1 MLSCFKTN
9 LHSSKHGHYLQ
20 TSIFLTILKNFQ
32 MRKYILYACFLGATT
47 IAVFSCR
54 KDQTLSSVNTVTTPV
69 NEQQV
74 RQDIQKALQE
84 IQKVQGVDIGVQS
97 RMAGQFIVVPSGSN
111 NALAQALTD
120 AGEGGTVYLRS
131 GLHTETSG
139 IVIRSKA
146 IVIGENGAVL
156 KVKSAASVMNL
167 SNGVTQINPA
177 IHVLNAPQTAILNV
191 EIQPTDS
198 DGSTAILYENSPLSA
213 TMFCTIKSFMFGVI
227 VEKSNQ
233 MTIMGNKMTAS
244 SLWQANPGP
253 VIGVLVSNGKSA
265 WIANNEVQSAFV
277 GIFTSDQYGSVVQN
291 NTHNNY
297 TGIVLCGIA
306 PNSLKLPDGHLTG
319 AELKSNNWKVS
330 GNKSDNNITSG
341 YWVIDGSNYN
351 TLEGNS
357 STGNGAYDIE
367 LIGQTSR
374 IGFPM
379 SPCFNNTV
387 RATAGQKVKDCGNN
401 NSVSGGIM
409 VSDGCA
415 DPVPND
421 VAVAWVQLF
430 QRLTSTTP
438 GTNVVRIAGYVG
450 VGMYEALLPSL
461 TNYKSLAQQIGLS
474 GLPTAQSGATYHGAA
489 SVNAAMAQTLRNFF
503 PTTSAANKASIDS
516 LEGVFNTKYQT
527 EINSVGFQRSTDFG
541 KQVAS
546 VVFEWSK
553 TDGTLDVR
561 PAYVPPV
568 GPGLWV
574 PTPPAFV
581 ANPVNPYVGLNR
593 TFITGLTNSVTALPP
608 PVTYS
613 TDPNSD
619 YYKTVKELYDVSQNL
634 TAEQITIA
642 KTWADF
648 GSFYSTPGAHFIN
661 IVTQLIVNYHLNLD
675 DAAVLYAKSGIAA
688 SDGIVLVFKIKY
700 QMPLMRPIT
709 YIRSV
714 MGQPTWNTVV
724 PTPPHPEYPSAH
736 ALNGQPIIEVLKARF
751 GNNITFVDRTN
762 EALYGARTYNSLDA
776 ILLESSL
783 SRFYAGIHYK
793 NTAEVSVLMGAEV
806 GKRVNQLVFR

>member
-1 MLSCFKTN
+1 
-9 LHSSKHGHYLQ
+9 
-20 TSIFLTILKNFQ
+20 
-32 MRKYILYACFLGATT
+32 MRKLILYACLLGA
-47 IAVFSCR
+47 IAITVFSCS
-54 KDQTLSSVNTVTTPV
+54 KDKTESAESAPEPV

-74 RQDIQKALQE
+74 RQYIQNALKQ
-84 IQKVQGVDIGVQS
+84 IQTVQNVDMSIQT
-97 RMAGQFIVVPSGSN
+97 RMTSQFIVVPAGSN

-120 AGEGGTVYLRS
+120 AGEGGIVYLRT
-131 GLHTETSG
+131 GLHTESAG
-139 IVIRSKA
+139 IVIRSK
-146 IVIGENGAVL
+146 VTVVGENGAIL
-156 KVKSAASVMNL
+156 KIKSVASVMNL
-167 SNGVTQINPA
+167 ANGVTQINPA
-177 IHVLNAPQTAILNV
+177 IHVLNAPQTSLLNV
-191 EIQPTDS
+191 EIQPIDS
-198 DGSTAILYENSPLSA
+198 DGSTAILFENAPLSA
-213 TMFCTIKSFMFGVI
+213 SMFCTFKRFMFSVL

-233 MTIMGNKMTAS
+233 MTIMGNKITAS
-244 SLWQANPGP
+244 TLWQANPGP
-253 VIGVLVSNGKSA
+253 IIGVLISNGKSA
-265 WIANNEVQSAFV
+265 WIANNEVEAAFV

-319 AELKSNNWKVS
+319 GELKSNNWKVNS
-330 GNKSDNNITSG
+330 NKSDNNITSG
-341 YWVIDGSNYN
+341 YWVIDGSNNN
-351 TLEGNS
+351 TLENNT
-357 STGNGAYDIE
+357 STGNGVYDIE
-367 LIGQTSR
+367 LIGQTTR
-374 IGFPM
+374 VGFPM

-387 RATAGQKVKDCGNN
+387 RANAGQKVKDCGNN
-401 NSVSGGIM
+401 NTVSGGIM
-409 VSDGCA
+409 VSDGCS
-415 DPVPND
+415 DPYPND

-430 QRLTSTTP
+430 QKLTSTTA

-450 VGMYEALLPSL
+450 VCMYEALLPSL
-461 TNYKSLAQQIGLS
+461 TGYKSLAQQIGLS
-474 GLPTAQSGATYHGAA
+474 GLPTPQSGATYHGAA

-503 PTTSAANKASIDS
+503 PTTSAANKTEIDL
-516 LEGVFNTKYQT
+516 LESAWNTKLSSET
-527 EINSVGFQRSTDFG
+527 NAAGLQRSTDFG

-546 VVFEWSK
+546 VIFEWSK

-568 GPGLWV
+568 GAGLWV

-593 TFITGLTNSVTALPP
+593 TFIAGLANSISIIPP

-613 TDPNSD
+613 TDINSE
-619 YYKTVKELYDVSQNL
+619 YFKTAKELYDVSQNL
-634 TAEQITIA
+634 TTEQTTIA

-661 IVTQLIVNYHLNLD
+661 IVTQLIVNNHLALD
-675 DAAVLYAKSGIAA
+675 DAAILYAKTGIAA

-709 YIRSV
+709 YIRTV
-714 MGQPTWNTVV
+714 MGQPTWNTVG

-736 ALNGQPIIEVLKARF
+736 ALNGKPIIEVLKARF

-776 ILLESSL
+776 IVLESSL

-793 NTAEVSVLMGAEV
+793 NTAETSVLMGVKV
-806 GKRVNQLVFR
+806 GEMVNRLKFKD

>member
-1 MLSCFKTN
+1 MKKLILSVC
-9 LHSSKHGHYLQ
+9 L
-20 TSIFLTILKNFQ
+20 
-32 MRKYILYACFLGATT
+32 LGVITLS
-47 IAVFSCR
+47 VFSC
-54 KDQTLSSVNTVTTPV
+54 KKEQTVPTAGNVNVEPV
-69 NEQQV
+69 NEQKV
-74 RQDIQKALQE
+74 RQDIQNALLQ
-84 IQKVQGVDIGVQS
+84 IQKVQNVDLNIQT
-97 RMAGQFIVVPSGSN
+97 RMAAAFIVVPAGSN
-111 NALAQALTD
+111 NALVQALTD
-120 AGEGGTVYLRS
+120 AGEGGIVYLRS
-131 GLHTETSG
+131 GLHTESSG
-139 IVIRSKA
+139 IVISKKVT
-146 IVIGENGAVL
+146 VIGENGAIL
-156 KVKSAASVMNL
+156 KVKSVASVMNL
-167 SNGVTQINPA
+167 ANGVTQINPA
-177 IHVLNAPQTAILNV
+177 IHVLNAPQTGILNI

-213 TMFCTIKSFMFGVI
+213 SMFCTFKRFMFSVL

-244 SLWQANPGP
+244 TLWQANPGP
-253 VIGVLVSNGKSA
+253 IIGVLISNGKSA
-265 WIANNEVQSAFV
+265 WIANNEVEAAFV

-297 TGIVLCGIA
+297 VGIVLCGIA

-319 AELKSNNWKVS
+319 GELKSNNWKVN

-351 TLEGNS
+351 TLESNT

-374 IGFPM
+374 VGFPM

-387 RATAGQKVKDCGNN
+387 RASAGQIVKDCGNN
-401 NSVSGGIM
+401 NTVTGGIRS
-409 VSDGCA
+409 SDGCS

-438 GTNVVRIAGYVG
+438 GTNIVRVAGYVG

-474 GLPTAQSGATYHGAA
+474 GLPTPQSGATYHGAA

-516 LEGVFNTKYQT
+516 LEAVFNTKYAS
-527 EINSVGFQRSTDFG
+527 EINAAGFQRSTDFG

-553 TDGTLDVR
+553 TDGTLNVN

-581 ANPVNPYVGLNR
+581 ATPVNAYVGNNR
-593 TFITGLTNSVTALPP
+593 TFIAGLTNSVTALPP

-613 TDPNSD
+613 TDPNSA
-619 YYKTVKELYDVSQNL
+619 YYKTVKELYDASQNL
-634 TAEQITIA
+634 TADQTAIA

-648 GSFYSTPGAHFIN
+648 GSFYSTPGAHFVN
-661 IVTQLIVNYHLNLD
+661 IVTQMIVNYHLNLD
-675 DAAVLYAKSGIAA
+675 DAAVLYAKTGIAA
-688 SDGIVLVFKIKY
+688 SDGIVFVFKVKY

-714 MGQPTWNTVV
+714 MNQPTWNTVV

-762 EALYGARTYNSLDA
+762 ETLYGARTYNSLDA

-793 NTAEVSVLMGAEV
+793 NTAEASILMGAEV
-806 GKRVNQLVFR
+806 GKKVNQLVFKQ